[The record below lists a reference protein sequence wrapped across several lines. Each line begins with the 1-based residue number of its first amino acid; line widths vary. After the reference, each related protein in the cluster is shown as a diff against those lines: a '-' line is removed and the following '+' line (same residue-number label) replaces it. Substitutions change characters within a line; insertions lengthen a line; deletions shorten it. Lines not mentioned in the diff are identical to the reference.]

1 MKKSFNKIAPILSIL
16 VIGMLSIGM
25 IEPILP
31 LYLVHIGFSS
41 KATGVIISVLWL
53 GMIIGESS
61 WGWIADKIGIRIP
74 MIWGTLVSGIILLG
88 FLLAKGTYIVFIA
101 ILCLGLFRSSVFGP
115 ARGHVGKHAPALKKA
130 AFMGIIIVA
139 MGSSRSL
146 GALLSGFL
154 ASSLGYTW
162 VFYITIGIYILGGLI
177 TIITLR
183 DLKYSA
189 PKLSPVSKQ
198 LFVKDL
204 KNYHCLFSLCAIT
217 SCEFFG
223 IGLFISFLPL
233 LITQVAGLSV
243 TSVGILFTMR
253 GIITM
258 VFGVP
263 MGMLADRKGK
273 KLLMIIALAISAMSM
288 IGISL
293 ANSFF
298 SFLISVILLE
308 IGLATY
314 SPAALALLSD
324 SVPSEHQGSVMGM
337 YGGIC
342 ENTGIMAGAFSGGF
356 VWNIFGPR
364 ATFWL
369 GSLVCI
375 IGVIMCLILNI
386 EEMERVNKLTNE
398 INGNKIM

>member
-1 MKKSFNKIAPILSIL
+1 MKKSFNKIAPIVSIL
-16 VIGMLSIGM
+16 IIGMLSIGM
-25 IEPILP
+25 LEPVLP
-31 LYLVHIGFSS
+31 LYLVHVGFSS

-61 WGWIADKIGIRIP
+61 WGWVADKIGIRIP

-101 ILCLGLFRSSVFGP
+101 ILCLGLFRSAVFGP

-130 AFMGIIIVA
+130 AFMGIITVA
-139 MGSSRSL
+139 IGGSKSL
-146 GALLSGFL
+146 GALSSGFI
-154 ASSLGYTW
+154 ASSLGYSW

-177 TIITLR
+177 TIVILR
-183 DLKYSA
+183 DLKYNS
-189 PKLSPVSKQ
+189 PKLLPVNKN
-198 LFVKDL
+198 LFVKGS
-204 KNYHCLFSLCAIT
+204 KKYRRMFSLCAVT

-223 IGLFISFLPL
+223 LGLFMSFLPL
-233 LITQVAGLSV
+233 FITQVAGFSV
-243 TSVGILFTMR
+243 ASVGILFTMR
-253 GIITM
+253 GIITT

-263 MGMLADRKGK
+263 MGMLADHKGK
-273 KLLMIIALAISAMSM
+273 KLLMLIALVTSAISM
-288 IGISL
+288 IGISV
-293 ANSFF
+293 ANSFL
-298 SFLISVILLE
+298 SLLVSIVLFE

-324 SVPSEHQGSVMGM
+324 SVPSEHQGSVMGI
-337 YGGIC
+337 YGGVC

-356 VWNIFGPR
+356 AWNIFGPR
-364 ATFWL
+364 ATFLL

-386 EEMERVNKLTNE
+386 EEIERINKLTN
-398 INGNKIM
+398 

>member
-1 MKKSFNKIAPILSIL
+1 MKKSFNNIAPIVSIL
-16 VIGMLSIGM
+16 AIGMLSMSIL
-25 IEPILP
+25 EPVLP
-31 LYLVHIGFSS
+31 LYLIHVGFSS
-41 KATGVIISVLWL
+41 KATGVMISVLWL

-61 WGWIADKIGIRIP
+61 WGWIADKTGIRIP

-88 FLLAKGTYIVFIA
+88 ILLAKGTYIVFIV
-101 ILCLGLFRSSVFGP
+101 ILCFGLIRSALFGP
-115 ARGHVGKHAPALKKA
+115 ARGHVGKHAPAFKKA
-130 AFMGIIIVA
+130 AFMGIISVVIG
-139 MGSSRSL
+139 GSKII
-146 GALLSGFL
+146 GALSSGFL
-154 ASSLGYTW
+154 ASSLGYNW

-177 TIITLR
+177 TMVILR

-189 PKLSPVSKQ
+189 PKLLPVNRH
-198 LFVKDL
+198 LFVKDS
-204 KNYHCLFSLCAIT
+204 KNYRCLISLCAVT

-223 IGLFISFLPL
+223 LGLFTTFLPL

-273 KLLMIIALAISAMSM
+273 KLIMLIALAASAMSM

-293 ANSFF
+293 ANSFI
-298 SFLISVILLE
+298 SFLGSVILFE

-314 SPAALALLSD
+314 SPAALAILSD
-324 SVPSEHQGSVMGM
+324 SVPHEHQGSVMGM
-337 YGGIC
+337 YGGVC

-375 IGVIMCLILNI
+375 IGMIMCLVLNI
-386 EEMERVNKLTNE
+386 EEMERINKLTN
-398 INGNKIM
+398 

>member
-1 MKKSFNKIAPILSIL
+1 MKKSFNKIAPIVSIL
-16 VIGMLSIGM
+16 AIGMLSISI

-31 LYLVHIGFSS
+31 LYLIHVGFSS

-88 FLLAKGTYIVFIA
+88 FLLAKGTYFAFIT
-101 ILCLGLFRSSVFGP
+101 ILCLGLFRSSVIGP
-115 ARGHVGKHAPALKKA
+115 TRGYVGKHAPALKKA
-130 AFMGIIIVA
+130 AFMGIITVA
-139 MGSSRSL
+139 IGSSRSL
-146 GALLSGFL
+146 GALSSGFL
-154 ASSLGYTW
+154 ASSLGYSW

-177 TIITLR
+177 TIIILR
-183 DLKYSA
+183 DLKYNA
-189 PKLSPVSKQ
+189 PKLLPANKH
-198 LFVKDL
+198 LFVKDS
-204 KNYHCLFSLCAIT
+204 KNYQCLFSLCAVT
-217 SCEFFG
+217 SCEYFG
-223 IGLFISFLPL
+223 LGLFISFLPL

-243 TSVGILFTMR
+243 ASVGVLFTVR

-258 VFGVP
+258 IFGVP

-273 KLLMIIALAISAMSM
+273 KFLMIIALATSAISM
-288 IGISL
+288 IGVSV
-293 ANSFF
+293 ANSFL
-298 SFLISVILLE
+298 SFLVFVVLFE

-324 SVPSEHQGSVMGM
+324 SVPSEHQGSAMGI

-364 ATFWL
+364 ATFLL

-386 EEMERVNKLTNE
+386 DEMERVNKLTN
-398 INGNKIM
+398 